1 MNRIMRVAV
10 LAVVL
15 VGLLAQAQNRAFTS
29 RKNRAMLESMA
40 KSLEVKA
47 QAEEPSWARRPDAP
61 TLTVAW
67 LTDTHIG
74 VTKGALERTRVL
86 LNQLRDE
93 MHPDL
98 TLMTGDNN
106 AQSAGLPHQY
116 DKLSASHRN
125 QLWLKQFLD
134 TELARPY
141 AVIPGDNW
149 PWDFEK
155 VFGSPTRSFTCRG
168 FHFLLTA
175 TDAKATGNDA
185 CAVLFDDTKRW
196 LRKDLSRHASQP
208 CLVVMH
214 ETVFPPLFLDADWL
228 ANLVASTPQ
237 ALALLSGHLHYDLDI
252 TRNGCRNIMA
262 PAVGPSTPPAFK
274 LLRCYPDL
282 IVILTYEWDGSQFR
296 QARKWQRL
304 DIPER
309 LRAAVVAAAGRP
321 AVLEELRTMPVRP
334 KQRDQELLKRAPEID
349 QRLMTFFL
357 QFGASRLLLP

>member
-1 MNRIMRVAV
+1 MIRITRMAV

-15 VGLLAQAQNRAFTS
+15 VGLLAQGQNRAFTS
-29 RKNRAMLESMA
+29 KKNRAMLESMA

-47 QAEEPSWARRPDAP
+47 QAKEPSWARRQDTPV
-61 TLTVAW
+61 LTVAW

-74 VTKGALERTRVL
+74 VSKGALERTRVL

-93 MHPDL
+93 LRPDL

-106 AQSAGLPHQY
+106 AQSAGLPAAY
-116 DKLSASHRN
+116 GNLPASQRN
-125 QLWLKQFLD
+125 HLWLKQFLD

-149 PWDFEK
+149 PWDFEQ
-155 VFGSPTRSFTCRG
+155 VFGSPTRSFSCRG

-175 TDAKATGNDA
+175 TDAKAIGNDA

-196 LRKDLSRHASQP
+196 LRKDLARHASQP

-252 TRNGCRNIMA
+252 TRNGCRNILA

-282 IVILTYEWDGSQFR
+282 IVILTYEWDGAQFR

-304 DIPER
+304 AIPEN
-309 LRAAVVAAAGRP
+309 LRAAVIAAAGRP
-321 AVLEELRTMPVRP
+321 AVPEDLRTMPVRP

-357 QFGASRLLLP
+357 QFGASKLLLP

>member
-1 MNRIMRVAV
+1 MIRITRMAV

-15 VGLLAQAQNRAFTS
+15 VGLLAQGQNQAFTS
-29 RKNRAMLESMA
+29 KKNRAMLESMA
-40 KSLEVKA
+40 RSLEVKA
-47 QAEEPSWARRPDAP
+47 QAKEPSWARRQDTPV
-61 TLTVAW
+61 LTVAW

-74 VTKGALERTRVL
+74 VSKGALERTRVL
-86 LNQLRDE
+86 LNQLRAE
-93 MHPDL
+93 LRPDL

-106 AQSAGLPHQY
+106 AQSAGLPAAY
-116 DKLSASHRN
+116 GNLPASQRN
-125 QLWLKQFLD
+125 HLWLKQFLD

-149 PWDFEK
+149 PWDFEQ
-155 VFGSPTRSFTCRG
+155 VFGSPTRSFSCRG

-175 TDAKATGNDA
+175 TDAKAIGNDA
-185 CAVLFDDTKRW
+185 CAGLVDDPKRW

-237 ALALLSGHLHYDLDI
+237 ALALLSGHLHYNLDI

-274 LLRCYPDL
+274 LLRC
-282 IVILTYEWDGSQFR
+282 
-296 QARKWQRL
+296 
-304 DIPER
+304 
-309 LRAAVVAAAGRP
+309 
-321 AVLEELRTMPVRP
+321 
-334 KQRDQELLKRAPEID
+334 
-349 QRLMTFFL
+349 
-357 QFGASRLLLP
+357 